1 MEFIQKY
8 NDAVEQYI
16 LQTLPVGQPASLYEP
31 IAYLMSLGGKRIRPA
46 LVLLGCDLFHGKWED
61 ALPAAYAMEVFH
73 NFTLMHDD
81 IMDNASLRRGK
92 ATVHEK
98 YDSNTAILSGDAML
112 IHSYEMLT
120 SYPNHLISPLLKSFN
135 TMALQLCEGQRM
147 DMDFETREDVSIVDY
162 LKMIEY
168 KTSVLLAC
176 ALKTGAMIAGAN
188 MQDQDHLYAF
198 GINSGIAFQ
207 IQDDLLDAFGDAEKV
222 GKQPGGDII
231 QGKKTYL
238 YLKALELADENQKS
252 TLLAYYQPDSG
263 HNQYE
268 KIETVKKIFRDTG
281 AQEYALQV
289 RDAYNDLA
297 KSHVI
302 SLPVSEQQKD
312 ELIQFADFMAARK
325 M

>member
-16 LQTLPVGQPASLYEP
+16 QQTLPDGQPASLYEP

-46 LVLLGCDLFHGKWED
+46 LVLLGCDLFGGKWQD

-81 IMDNASLRRGK
+81 IMDNAALRRGK

-98 YDSNTAILSGDAML
+98 YDTNTAILSGDAML
-112 IHSYEMLT
+112 IHSYEMLA
-120 SYPNHLISPLLKSFN
+120 SYPGHLLGPLLKSFN
-135 TMALQLCEGQRM
+135 TMALHLCEGQRM
-147 DMDFETREDVSIVDY
+147 DMDFETSANVSILDY

-176 ALKTGAMIAGAN
+176 ALQTGAMIAGAET
-188 MQDQDHLYAF
+188 QDQAHLYAF

-238 YLKALELADENQKS
+238 YLKALELADADQKAK
-252 TLLAYYQPDSG
+252 LLTYYQPHSG
-263 HNQYE
+263 HGQEE
-268 KIETVKKIFRDTG
+268 KIDTVKKIFRDTG

-302 SLPVSEQQKD
+302 SLPVSEQHKS
-312 ELIQFADFMAARK
+312 ELIQFADYMAARK